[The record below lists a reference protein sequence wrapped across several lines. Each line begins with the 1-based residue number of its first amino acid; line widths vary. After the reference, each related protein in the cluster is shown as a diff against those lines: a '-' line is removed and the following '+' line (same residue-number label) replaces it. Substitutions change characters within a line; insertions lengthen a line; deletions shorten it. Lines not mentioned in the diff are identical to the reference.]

1 MRFGGVHDIEESEEG
16 IDSEFFNGLFAW
28 NIERNRFFPLSLR
41 QPRGLA
47 KQQQQQIIDRENTKR
62 NRAEA
67 DGEELLRNLAAL
79 ETSHSIATTDMERT
93 DRIEEQDAGS
103 TKLFQPVLMTMPKPR
118 FNAQLTVQDDVLY
131 IFGGTHEHGDREY
144 TFDEM
149 YAIDLGKLDG
159 VKEIYRKESGEW
171 QASDGEETDSEEDG
185 NSGLSEDSIL
195 DSEISSRAPLRR
207 DEVLETPTPIIKV
220 PENLDIDIEEEFDEL
235 QILDNL
241 PQPRPFESL
250 RDFFS
255 RTTSSWQELF
265 ISSVGEADSNS
276 IHSIKELR
284 KGAFELAERKWWD
297 SREEIIVLEEQQE
310 NAGIGEVVSMTERGG
325 ESNGIGRRR

>member
-1 MRFGGVHDIEESEEG
+1 MHDVEESEEG

-28 NIERNRFFPLSLR
+28 NIDRNRFFPLSLR
-41 QPRGLA
+41 QPRGPA
-47 KQQQQQIIDRENTKR
+47 KQQQQQIMDRENTKR
-62 NRAEA
+62 NRAKA

-79 ETSHSIATTDMERT
+79 ETSYSVATTDMEKA
-93 DRIEEQDAGS
+93 DRIEKQDTGP
-103 TKLFQPVLMTMPKPR
+103 TKSFQPVLMTMPKPR

-131 IFGGTHEHGDREY
+131 IFGGTYEHGDREY

-149 YAIDLGKLDG
+149 YAVDLGKLDG

-171 QASDGEETDSEEDG
+171 QPSDGEETDSEEDD
-185 NSGLSEDSIL
+185 NSDLSQDSVM
-195 DSEISSRAPLRR
+195 DAEISSRVPLPR
-207 DEVLETPTPIIKV
+207 DEVVGAPTSTIKV
-220 PENLDIDIEEEFDEL
+220 PENLDIDMEDEMDEI

-255 RTTSSWQELF
+255 RTTSSWQELVL
-265 ISSVGEADSNS
+265 SSVGEVDSNS
-276 IHSIKELR
+276 DHSVKELR

-297 SREEIIVLEEQQE
+297 SREEITLLEEEQE

-325 ESNGIGRRR
+325 ENNGIGRRR